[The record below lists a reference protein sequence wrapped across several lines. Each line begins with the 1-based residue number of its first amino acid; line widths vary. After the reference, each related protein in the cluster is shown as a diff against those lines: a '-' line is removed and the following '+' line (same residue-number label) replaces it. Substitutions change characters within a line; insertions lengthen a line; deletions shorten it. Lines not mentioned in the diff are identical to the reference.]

1 MGWWSSI
8 TINDINKQDRK
19 RNLPLFFLQ
28 RKQKG
33 DKIFRSLVI
42 AAACYTLLMIAL
54 VVFSVGNG
62 SKDIFLKEG
71 FFGFLTGT
79 DWNSVED
86 RESYGAL
93 PYIVGTLISSAF
105 AMAIGVP
112 VSFGIAIFLSEMA
125 PTKVSVPLSFIVEL
139 LAAVPS
145 IIYGLWALF
154 VFRFWVR
161 GLIEEPLHNM
171 FGGSTPFFAQ
181 TPFGLDVFT
190 AGIVL
195 AIMIIPIVSSIS
207 REIIKAV
214 PNSQREAAYSLGA
227 TRWET
232 TRIAVFPY
240 AKSGL
245 LGAAIL
251 GLGRAIG
258 ETILVTM
265 IIGNTIGAAAIPVS
279 LFSQSQT
286 LASLIANEFNEA
298 SSDLQLSAL
307 IGLGVVLLILTMGI
321 NVGARL
327 LVSRMV
333 KVSAGARE

>member
-1 MGWWSSI
+1 MI
-8 TINDINKQDRK
+8 M
-19 RNLPLFFLQ
+19 
-28 RKQKG
+28 
-33 DKIFRSLVI
+33 LV
-42 AAACYTLLMIAL
+42 A
-54 VVFSVGNG
+54 FSVGNG
-62 SKDIFLKEG
+62 SKDVFLKEG
-71 FFGFLTGT
+71 FFSFLSGT
-79 DWNSVED
+79 DWNSVEG

-93 PYIVGTLISSAF
+93 PYIIGTLISSAL
-105 AMAIGVP
+105 AVAIGVP
-112 VSFGIAIFLSEMA
+112 ISLGIAIFLSEMA
-125 PTKVSVPLSFIVEL
+125 PPKASVPLSFIIEL

-161 GLIEEPLHNM
+161 DLVETPLHNAL
-171 FGGSTPFFAQ
+171 GGSIPFFAK

-207 REIIKAV
+207 REVIKAV

-232 TRIAVFPY
+232 VRIAIFPY

-265 IIGNTIGAAAIPVS
+265 IIGNTIGIAAIPTS

-286 LASLIANEFNEA
+286 LSSLIANEFNEA
-298 SSDLQLSAL
+298 SSNLQLSAL
-307 IGLGVVLLILTMGI
+307 IGLGAVLLILTMGI

-333 KVSAGARE
+333 KVSAGGRE

>member
-1 MGWWSSI
+1 M
-8 TINDINKQDRK
+8 TA
-19 RNLPLFFLQ
+19 P
-28 RKQKG
+28 
-33 DKIFRSLVI
+33 
-42 AAACYTLLMIAL
+42 ACYTLVMIIL
-54 VVFSVGNG
+54 VAFSVGNG
-62 SKDIFLKEG
+62 SKDVFLKEG
-71 FFGFLTGT
+71 FFSFLSGT
-79 DWNSVED
+79 DWNSVEG

-93 PYIVGTLISSAF
+93 PYIIGTLISSAL
-105 AMAIGVP
+105 AVAIGVP
-112 VSFGIAIFLSEMA
+112 ISLGIAIFLSEMA
-125 PTKVSVPLSFIVEL
+125 PPKVSVPLSFIIEL

-161 GLIEEPLHNM
+161 DLVETPLHSA
-171 FGGSTPFFAQ
+171 FGGSIPFFAK

-207 REIIKAV
+207 REVIKAV

-232 TRIAVFPY
+232 VRIAIFPY

-265 IIGNTIGAAAIPVS
+265 IIGNTIGIAAIPTS

-286 LASLIANEFNEA
+286 LSSLIANEFNEA
-298 SSDLQLSAL
+298 SSNLQLSAL
-307 IGLGVVLLILTMGI
+307 IGLGAVLLILTMGI

-333 KVSAGARE
+333 KVSAGGRE

>member
-1 MGWWSSI
+1 M
-8 TINDINKQDRK
+8 T
-19 RNLPLFFLQ
+19 
-28 RKQKG
+28 
-33 DKIFRSLVI
+33 
-42 AAACYTLLMIAL
+42 AAACYTLVMIMIVA
-54 VVFSVGNG
+54 FSVGNG
-62 SKDIFLKEG
+62 SKDVFLKEG
-71 FFGFLTGT
+71 FFSFLSGT
-79 DWNSVED
+79 DWNSVEG

-93 PYIVGTLISSAF
+93 PYIIGTLISSAL
-105 AMAIGVP
+105 AVAIGVP
-112 VSFGIAIFLSEMA
+112 ISLGIAIFLSEMA
-125 PTKVSVPLSFIVEL
+125 PPKASVPLSFIIEL

-161 GLIEEPLHNM
+161 DLVETPLHNAL
-171 FGGSTPFFAQ
+171 GGSIPFFAK

-207 REIIKAV
+207 REVIKAV
-214 PNSQREAAYSLGA
+214 PKSQREAAYSLGA

-232 TRIAVFPY
+232 VRIAIFPY

-265 IIGNTIGAAAIPVS
+265 IIGNTIGISAIPTS

-286 LASLIANEFNEA
+286 LSSLIANEFNEA
-298 SSDLQLSAL
+298 SSNLQLSAL
-307 IGLGVVLLILTMGI
+307 IGLGAVLLILTMGI

-333 KVSAGARE
+333 KVSAGGRE

>member
-1 MGWWSSI
+1 MTS
-8 TINDINKQDRK
+8 
-19 RNLPLFFLQ
+19 
-28 RKQKG
+28 
-33 DKIFRSLVI
+33 
-42 AAACYTLLMIAL
+42 AACYTLVMIIL
-54 VVFSVGNG
+54 VAFSVGNG
-62 SKDIFLKEG
+62 SKDVFLKEG
-71 FFGFLTGT
+71 FFSFLSGT
-79 DWNSVED
+79 DWNSVEG

-93 PYIVGTLISSAF
+93 PYIIGTLISSAL
-105 AMAIGVP
+105 AVAIGVP
-112 VSFGIAIFLSEMA
+112 ISLGIAIFLSEMA
-125 PTKVSVPLSFIVEL
+125 PPKASVPLSFIIEL

-161 GLIEEPLHNM
+161 DLVETPLHNA
-171 FGGSTPFFAQ
+171 FGGSIPFFAK

-207 REIIKAV
+207 REVIKAV

-232 TRIAVFPY
+232 VRIAIFPY

-265 IIGNTIGAAAIPVS
+265 IIGNTIGIAAIPTS

-286 LASLIANEFNEA
+286 LSSLIANEFNEA
-298 SSDLQLSAL
+298 SSNLQLSAL
-307 IGLGVVLLILTMGI
+307 IGLGAVLLILTLGI

-333 KVSAGARE
+333 KVSAGGRE

>member
-1 MGWWSSI
+1 M
-8 TINDINKQDRK
+8 
-19 RNLPLFFLQ
+19 
-28 RKQKG
+28 
-33 DKIFRSLVI
+33 FRGVVT
-42 AAACYTLLMIAL
+42 AAACYTLVMIIL
-54 VVFSVGNG
+54 VAFSVGNG
-62 SKDIFLKEG
+62 SKDVFLKEG
-71 FFGFLTGT
+71 FFSFLSGT
-79 DWNSVED
+79 DWNSVEG

-93 PYIVGTLISSAF
+93 PYIIGTLISSAL
-105 AMAIGVP
+105 AVAIGVP
-112 VSFGIAIFLSEMA
+112 ISLGIAIFLSEMA
-125 PTKVSVPLSFIVEL
+125 PPKVSVPLSFIIEL

-161 GLIEEPLHNM
+161 DLVETPLHNA
-171 FGGSTPFFAQ
+171 FGGSIPFFAK

-207 REIIKAV
+207 REVIKAV

-232 TRIAVFPY
+232 VRIAIFPY

-265 IIGNTIGAAAIPVS
+265 IIGNTIGIAAIPTS

-286 LASLIANEFNEA
+286 LSSLIANEFNEA
-298 SSDLQLSAL
+298 SSNLQLSAL
-307 IGLGVVLLILTMGI
+307 IGLGAVLLILTMGI

-333 KVSAGARE
+333 KVSAGGRE

>member
-1 MGWWSSI
+1 V
-8 TINDINKQDRK
+8 T
-19 RNLPLFFLQ
+19 
-28 RKQKG
+28 
-33 DKIFRSLVI
+33 
-42 AAACYTLLMIAL
+42 AAACYTLVMIVL
-54 VVFSVGNG
+54 VAFSVGNG
-62 SKDIFLKEG
+62 SKDVFLKEG
-71 FFGFLTGT
+71 FFSFLSGT
-79 DWNSVED
+79 DWNSVEG

-93 PYIVGTLISSAF
+93 PYIIGTLISSAF
-105 AMAIGVP
+105 AVAIGVP
-112 VSFGIAIFLSEMA
+112 ISLGIAIFLSEMTPPKA
-125 PTKVSVPLSFIVEL
+125 SVPLSFIIEL

-161 GLIEEPLHNM
+161 DLVETPLHNA
-171 FGGSTPFFAQ
+171 FGGSIPFFAK

-207 REIIKAV
+207 REVIKAV

-232 TRIAVFPY
+232 VRIAIFPY

-265 IIGNTIGAAAIPVS
+265 IIGNTIGIAAIPTS

-286 LASLIANEFNEA
+286 LSSLIANEFNEA
-298 SSDLQLSAL
+298 SSNLQLSAL
-307 IGLGVVLLILTMGI
+307 IGLGAVLLILTLGI

-333 KVSAGARE
+333 KVSPGGRE

>member
-1 MGWWSSI
+1 M
-8 TINDINKQDRK
+8 
-19 RNLPLFFLQ
+19 
-28 RKQKG
+28 
-33 DKIFRSLVI
+33 I
-42 AAACYTLLMIAL
+42 AAACYTLLMIVL
-54 VVFSVGNG
+54 VTFSVGNG
-62 SKDIFLKEG
+62 SKEVYLKEG
-71 FFGFLTGT
+71 FFNFLSGT
-79 DWNSVED
+79 QWNSVEG

-93 PYIVGTLISSAF
+93 PYIIGTLISSAL

-112 VSFGIAIFLSEMA
+112 ISLGIAIFLSEMA
-125 PTKVSVPLSFIVEL
+125 PAKVSIPLSFIIEL

-161 GLIEEPLHNM
+161 DLIERPLYDA
-171 FGGSTPFFAQ
+171 FGGSIPFFAK

-207 REIIKAV
+207 REVIKAV

-232 TRIAVFPY
+232 VKVAIFPY

-265 IIGNTIGAAAIPVS
+265 IIGNTIGVAAIPTS
-279 LFSQSQT
+279 LFSQSQS

-307 IGLGVVLLILTMGI
+307 IGLGAVLLILTMGI
-321 NVGARL
+321 NIGARL
-327 LVSRMV
+327 LVSRMI
-333 KVSAGARE
+333 KVSPGVRE

>member
-1 MGWWSSI
+1 V
-8 TINDINKQDRK
+8 T
-19 RNLPLFFLQ
+19 
-28 RKQKG
+28 
-33 DKIFRSLVI
+33 
-42 AAACYTLLMIAL
+42 AAACYTLVMIML
-54 VVFSVGNG
+54 VAFSVGNG
-62 SKDIFLKEG
+62 SKDVFLKEG
-71 FFGFLTGT
+71 FFSFLSGT
-79 DWNSVED
+79 DWNSVEG

-93 PYIVGTLISSAF
+93 PYIIGTLISSAL
-105 AMAIGVP
+105 AVAIGVP
-112 VSFGIAIFLSEMA
+112 ISLGIAIFLSEMA
-125 PTKVSVPLSFIVEL
+125 PPKASVPLSFIIEL

-161 GLIEEPLHNM
+161 DLVETPLHNA
-171 FGGSTPFFAQ
+171 FGGSIPFFAK

-207 REIIKAV
+207 REVIKAV

-232 TRIAVFPY
+232 VRIAIFPY

-265 IIGNTIGAAAIPVS
+265 IIGNTIGIAAIPTS

-286 LASLIANEFNEA
+286 LSSLIANEFNEA
-298 SSDLQLSAL
+298 SSNLQLSAL
-307 IGLGVVLLILTMGI
+307 IGLGAVLLILTMGI

-333 KVSAGARE
+333 KVSAGGRE

>member
-1 MGWWSSI
+1 MI
-8 TINDINKQDRK
+8 V
-19 RNLPLFFLQ
+19 
-28 RKQKG
+28 
-33 DKIFRSLVI
+33 LV
-42 AAACYTLLMIAL
+42 T
-54 VVFSVGNG
+54 FSVGNG
-62 SKDIFLKEG
+62 SKEVYLKEG
-71 FFGFLTGT
+71 FFNFLSGT
-79 DWNSVED
+79 QWNSVEG

-93 PYIVGTLISSAF
+93 PYIIGTLISSAL

-112 VSFGIAIFLSEMA
+112 ISLGIAIFLSEMA
-125 PTKVSVPLSFIVEL
+125 PAKVSIPLSFIIEL

-161 GLIEEPLHNM
+161 DLIERPLYDA
-171 FGGSTPFFAQ
+171 FGGSIPFFAK

-207 REIIKAV
+207 REVIKAV

-232 TRIAVFPY
+232 VKVAIFPY

-265 IIGNTIGAAAIPVS
+265 IIGNTIGVAAIPTS
-279 LFSQSQT
+279 LFSQSQS

-307 IGLGVVLLILTMGI
+307 IGLGAVLLILTMGI
-321 NVGARL
+321 NIGARL
-327 LVSRMV
+327 LVSRMI
-333 KVSAGARE
+333 KVSPGVRE

>member
-1 MGWWSSI
+1 V
-8 TINDINKQDRK
+8 T
-19 RNLPLFFLQ
+19 
-28 RKQKG
+28 
-33 DKIFRSLVI
+33 
-42 AAACYTLLMIAL
+42 AAACYTLVLIIL
-54 VVFSVGNG
+54 VAFSVAIG
-62 SKDIFLKEG
+62 SKDVFLKEG
-71 FFGFLTGT
+71 FFSFLSGT
-79 DWNSVED
+79 DWNSVEG

-93 PYIVGTLISSAF
+93 PYIIGTLISSAL
-105 AMAIGVP
+105 AVAIGVP
-112 VSFGIAIFLSEMA
+112 ISLGIAIFLSEMA
-125 PTKVSVPLSFIVEL
+125 PPKASVPLSFIIEL

-161 GLIEEPLHNM
+161 DLVETPLHNA
-171 FGGSTPFFAQ
+171 FGGSIPFFAK

-207 REIIKAV
+207 REVIKAV

-232 TRIAVFPY
+232 VRIAIFPY

-265 IIGNTIGAAAIPVS
+265 IIGNTIGISAIPTS

-286 LASLIANEFNEA
+286 LSSLIANEFNEA
-298 SSDLQLSAL
+298 SSNLQLSAL
-307 IGLGVVLLILTMGI
+307 IGLGAVLLILTMGI

-333 KVSAGARE
+333 KVSAGGRE

>member
-1 MGWWSSI
+1 MI
-8 TINDINKQDRK
+8 V
-19 RNLPLFFLQ
+19 
-28 RKQKG
+28 
-33 DKIFRSLVI
+33 LV
-42 AAACYTLLMIAL
+42 A
-54 VVFSVGNG
+54 FSVGNG
-62 SKDIFLKEG
+62 SKDVFLKEG
-71 FFGFLTGT
+71 FFSFLSGT
-79 DWNSVED
+79 DWNSVEG

-93 PYIVGTLISSAF
+93 PYIIGTLISSAL
-105 AMAIGVP
+105 AIAIGVP
-112 VSFGIAIFLSEMA
+112 ISLGIAIFLSEMA
-125 PTKVSVPLSFIVEL
+125 PPKASVPLSFIIEL

-161 GLIEEPLHNM
+161 DLVETPLHNA
-171 FGGSTPFFAQ
+171 FGGSIPFFAK

-207 REIIKAV
+207 REVIKAV

-232 TRIAVFPY
+232 VRIAIFPY

-265 IIGNTIGAAAIPVS
+265 IIGNTIGIAAIPTS

-286 LASLIANEFNEA
+286 LSSLIANEFNEA
-298 SSDLQLSAL
+298 SSNLQLSAL
-307 IGLGVVLLILTMGI
+307 IGLGAVLLILTMGI
-321 NVGARL
+321 NIGARL

-333 KVSAGARE
+333 KVSAGGRE

>member
-1 MGWWSSI
+1 VTS
-8 TINDINKQDRK
+8 
-19 RNLPLFFLQ
+19 
-28 RKQKG
+28 
-33 DKIFRSLVI
+33 
-42 AAACYTLLMIAL
+42 AACYTLVMIIL
-54 VVFSVGNG
+54 VAYSVGNG
-62 SKDIFLKEG
+62 SKDVFLKEG
-71 FFGFLTGT
+71 FFSFLSGT
-79 DWNSVED
+79 DWNSVEG

-93 PYIVGTLISSAF
+93 PYIIGTLISSAL
-105 AMAIGVP
+105 AVAIGVP
-112 VSFGIAIFLSEMA
+112 ISLGIAIFLSEMA
-125 PTKVSVPLSFIVEL
+125 PPKASVPLSFIIEL

-161 GLIEEPLHNM
+161 DLVETPLHNA
-171 FGGSTPFFAQ
+171 FGGSIPFFAK

-207 REIIKAV
+207 REVIKAV

-232 TRIAVFPY
+232 VRIAIFPY

-265 IIGNTIGAAAIPVS
+265 IIGNTIGIAAIPTS

-286 LASLIANEFNEA
+286 LSSLIANEFNEA
-298 SSDLQLSAL
+298 SSNLQLSAL
-307 IGLGVVLLILTMGI
+307 IGLGAVLLILTLGI

-333 KVSAGARE
+333 KVSAGGRE

>member
-1 MGWWSSI
+1 M
-8 TINDINKQDRK
+8 T
-19 RNLPLFFLQ
+19 
-28 RKQKG
+28 
-33 DKIFRSLVI
+33 
-42 AAACYTLLMIAL
+42 AAACYTLVLIIL
-54 VVFSVGNG
+54 VAFSVAIG
-62 SKDIFLKEG
+62 SKDVFLKEG
-71 FFGFLTGT
+71 FFSFLSGT
-79 DWNSVED
+79 DWNSVEG

-93 PYIVGTLISSAF
+93 PYIIGTLISSAL
-105 AMAIGVP
+105 AVAIGVP
-112 VSFGIAIFLSEMA
+112 ISLGIAIFLSEMA
-125 PTKVSVPLSFIVEL
+125 PPKASVPLSFIIEL

-161 GLIEEPLHNM
+161 DLVETPLHNA
-171 FGGSTPFFAQ
+171 FGVSIPFFAK

-207 REIIKAV
+207 REVIKAV

-232 TRIAVFPY
+232 VRIAIFPY

-265 IIGNTIGAAAIPVS
+265 IIGNTIGISAIPTS

-286 LASLIANEFNEA
+286 LSSLIANEFNEA
-298 SSDLQLSAL
+298 SSNLQLSAL
-307 IGLGVVLLILTMGI
+307 IGLGAFLLILTMGI

-333 KVSAGARE
+333 KVSAGGRE